1 MSKII
6 KFVKDRNGNVLLY
19 RIQDNSLITSFNPE
33 QNVVGV
39 PSIPNMFKIQSE
51 ASFGTNPFVLDYLQV
66 NTGLCDPIITAEN
79 FNDFLVELAKKYFF
93 MDNYCAGEK
102 GEQGLQGIQG
112 EQGIQGI
119 KGDVGLQGEQGIK
132 GNAGLQGFQDE
143 QGIQGIKGDVGL
155 QGEQGLKGDAG
166 IQGIK
171 GEQGIQGIKGEQ
183 GFQGVQGVKGDSGL
197 QGIQGAK
204 GDIGLQ
210 GLQGVQ
216 GVKGDV
222 GLQGIQ
228 GVQGVKGDVGLQGL
242 QGVQG
247 VKGDIGLQGLQGIQG
262 VKGDT
267 GTITTSPTF
276 PLLGNITL
284 SDAYNNGVLIVGAN
298 ITITIPVGLRVD
310 FECNFITRAG
320 MTLTLLLLSGVIV
333 INNVGLVMGGGKMS
347 TLKKIG
353 ATNEFVLIGEI

>member
-6 KFVKDRNGNVLLY
+6 KFVKDKNGNVLLY
-19 RIQDNSLITSFNPE
+19 RTQDNSLLTSFNPA

-79 FNDFLVELAKKYFF
+79 FNDFLVELAKKFF
-93 MDNYCAGEK
+93 FIDNDCAGEK

-112 EQGIQGI
+112 EKGIQGI
-119 KGDVGLQGEQGIK
+119 KGD
-132 GNAGLQGFQDE
+132 A
-143 QGIQGIKGDVGL
+143 GL
-155 QGEQGLKGDAG
+155 QGEQGLKGDIG
-166 IQGIK
+166 LQGFQ

-183 GFQGVQGVKGDSGL
+183 GLQGVQGVKGDSGL
-197 QGIQGAK
+197 QGFQGA
-204 GDIGLQ
+204 
-210 GLQGVQ
+210 
-216 GVKGDV
+216 
-222 GLQGIQ
+222 
-228 GVQGVKGDVGLQGL
+228 KGDVGLQGL

-247 VKGDIGLQGLQGIQG
+247 VKGDIGLQGVQGIQG
-262 VKGDT
+262 VKGDA

-276 PLLGNITL
+276 PLLGNISL

-333 INNVGLVMGGGKMS
+333 INNVGLVMAGGKMS

>member
-6 KFVKDRNGNVLLY
+6 KFVKDKNGNVLLY
-19 RIQDNSLITSFNPE
+19 RTQDNSLITSFNPA

-79 FNDFLVELAKKYFF
+79 FNDFLIELAKKYFF
-93 MDNYCAGEK
+93 MDNDCAGEK

-112 EQGIQGI
+112 EQGIQGT
-119 KGDVGLQGEQGIK
+119 KGDT
-132 GNAGLQGFQDE
+132 
-143 QGIQGIKGDVGL
+143 GL

-166 IQGIK
+166 IQGIQ
-171 GEQGIQGIKGEQ
+171 GEQGIQGTKGDTGLQGEQGLKGDAGIQGFQGEQGIQGVKGEQ
-183 GFQGVQGVKGDSGL
+183 GLQGV
-197 QGIQGAK
+197 QGAK

-216 GVKGDV
+216 GVKGD
-222 GLQGIQ
+222 I
-228 GVQGVKGDVGLQGL
+228 GLQGL

-247 VKGDIGLQGLQGIQG
+247 VKGDAGLQGLQGIQG

-276 PLLGNITL
+276 PLLGNIIL

-333 INNVGLVMGGGKMS
+333 INNVGLVMAGGKMS

>member
-6 KFVKDRNGNVLLY
+6 KFVKDKNGNVLLY
-19 RIQDNSLITSFNPE
+19 RTQDNSLITSFNPA

-66 NTGLCDPIITAEN
+66 DTGLCDPIITADN
-79 FNDFLVELAKKYFF
+79 FNDFLIELAKKFF
-93 MDNYCAGEK
+93 FIDNDCAGEK

-112 EQGIQGI
+112 EQGIQGV
-119 KGDVGLQGEQGIK
+119 KGDTGLQGEQGLK
-132 GNAGLQGFQDE
+132 GEAGIQGFQGE

-166 IQGIK
+166 IKGIQ

-183 GFQGVQGVKGDSGL
+183 GLQGVQGVKGDSGL

-204 GDIGLQ
+204 GDAGLQ

-222 GLQGIQ
+222 
-228 GVQGVKGDVGLQGL
+228 
-242 QGVQG
+242 
-247 VKGDIGLQGLQGIQG
+247 
-262 VKGDT
+262 

-320 MTLTLLLLSGVIV
+320 MTLTLLLSSGVIV
-333 INNVGLVMGGGKMS
+333 INNVGLVMAGGKMS

>member
-6 KFVKDRNGNVLLY
+6 KFVKDKNGNVLLY
-19 RIQDNSLITSFNPE
+19 RTQDNSLLTSFNPA

-79 FNDFLVELAKKYFF
+79 FNDFLVELAKKFF
-93 MDNYCAGEK
+93 FIDNDCAGEK

-112 EQGIQGI
+112 EKGMQGI
-119 KGDVGLQGEQGIK
+119 KGD
-132 GNAGLQGFQDE
+132 A
-143 QGIQGIKGDVGL
+143 GL

-166 IQGIK
+166 IQGFQ
-171 GEQGIQGIKGEQ
+171 GEQGIQGIKGDV
-183 GFQGVQGVKGDSGL
+183 GFQGEQGLKGDAGILGIKGEQGIQGL
-197 QGIQGAK
+197 QGAQGAK

-210 GLQGVQ
+210 GLQGI
-216 GVKGDV
+216 KGDA
-222 GLQGIQ
+222 
-228 GVQGVKGDVGLQGL
+228 
-242 QGVQG
+242 
-247 VKGDIGLQGLQGIQG
+247 
-262 VKGDT
+262 

-298 ITITIPVGLRVD
+298 ITIAIPVGLRVD

-320 MTLTLLLLSGVIV
+320 MTLTLLLLSGVGV
-333 INNVGLVMGGGKMS
+333 INNVGLVMAGGKMS

>member
-6 KFVKDRNGNVLLY
+6 KFVKDKNGNVLLY
-19 RIQDNSLITSFNPE
+19 RTQDNSLITSFNPA

-79 FNDFLVELAKKYFF
+79 FNDFLVELAKKFF
-93 MDNYCAGEK
+93 FIDNDCAGEK
-102 GEQGLQGIQG
+102 GQQGLQGIQG
-112 EQGIQGI
+112 EQGIQGV
-119 KGDVGLQGEQGIK
+119 KGD
-132 GNAGLQGFQDE
+132 A
-143 QGIQGIKGDVGL
+143 GL

-166 IQGIK
+166 IQGFQGQKGIQGIK
-171 GEQGIQGIKGEQ
+171 GDVGLQGEPGLKGDAGIQGIKGEQ
-183 GFQGVQGVKGDSGL
+183 GVQGLKGE
-197 QGIQGAK
+197 
-204 GDIGLQ
+204 Q

-216 GVKGDV
+216 GA
-222 GLQGIQ
+222 
-228 GVQGVKGDVGLQGL
+228 
-242 QGVQG
+242 
-247 VKGDIGLQGLQGIQG
+247 KGDIGLQGLQGIQG

-276 PLLGNITL
+276 PLLGNVTL

-333 INNVGLVMGGGKMS
+333 INNVGLVMAGGKMS

>member
-6 KFVKDRNGNVLLY
+6 KFVKDKNGNVLLY
-19 RIQDNSLITSFNPE
+19 RTQDNSLLTSFNPA

-79 FNDFLVELAKKYFF
+79 FNDFLVELAKKFF
-93 MDNYCAGEK
+93 FIDNDCAGEK
-102 GEQGLQGIQG
+102 GEQGLQGIQEEKGIQGIKGDAGLQGEQGLKGDAGIQGFQG

-119 KGDVGLQGEQGIK
+119 KGDVG
-132 GNAGLQGFQDE
+132 F
-143 QGIQGIKGDVGL
+143 

-171 GEQGIQGIKGEQ
+171 GEQGIQG
-183 GFQGVQGVKGDSGL
+183 L
-197 QGIQGAK
+197 QGAQGAK
-204 GDIGLQ
+204 GDI
-210 GLQGVQ
+210 
-216 GVKGDV
+216 
-222 GLQGIQ
+222 
-228 GVQGVKGDVGLQGL
+228 GLQGL

-247 VKGDIGLQGLQGIQG
+247 VKGDIGLQGLQGI
-262 VKGDT
+262 KGDA

-298 ITITIPVGLRVD
+298 ITIAIPVGLRVD

-333 INNVGLVMGGGKMS
+333 INNVGLVMAGGKMS

>member
-6 KFVKDRNGNVLLY
+6 KFVKDKNGNVLLY
-19 RIQDNSLITSFNPE
+19 RTQDNSLITSFNPA

-66 NTGLCDPIITAEN
+66 NTGLCEPIITADN
-79 FNDFLVELAKKYFF
+79 FNDFLVELAKKFF
-93 MDNYCAGEK
+93 FIDNDCAGEK

-119 KGDVGLQGEQGIK
+119 KGDAGLQGEQGLK
-132 GNAGLQGFQDE
+132 GDIGLKGFQGE
-143 QGIQGIKGDVGL
+143 QGIQGVKGDVGL
-155 QGEQGLKGDAG
+155 QGEQGLKGDVG
-166 IQGIK
+166 I
-171 GEQGIQGIKGEQ
+171 QGIQGIKGEQ
-183 GFQGVQGVKGDSGL
+183 GLQGVQGVKGDSGL

-204 GDIGLQ
+204 GDVGLQ

-222 GLQGIQ
+222 GLQG
-228 GVQGVKGDVGLQGL
+228 V
-242 QGVQG
+242 
-247 VKGDIGLQGLQGIQG
+247 QGIQG
-262 VKGDT
+262 VKGDA

-276 PLLGNITL
+276 PLLGNISL

-320 MTLTLLLLSGVIV
+320 MTLTLLLFSGVIV
-333 INNVGLVMGGGKMS
+333 INNVGLVMAGGKMS

>member
-6 KFVKDRNGNVLLY
+6 KFVKDKNGNVLLY
-19 RIQDNSLITSFNPE
+19 RTQDNSLITSFNPA

-93 MDNYCAGEK
+93 MDNDCAGEK

-112 EQGIQGI
+112 EQGVQGI
-119 KGDVGLQGEQGIK
+119 KGDAGLQGEQGIK
-132 GNAGLQGFQDE
+132 GNAGLQGFQGE

-197 QGIQGAK
+197 QGIQGA
-204 GDIGLQ
+204 
-210 GLQGVQ
+210 
-216 GVKGDV
+216 
-222 GLQGIQ
+222 
-228 GVQGVKGDVGLQGL
+228 KGDVGLQGL

-333 INNVGLVMGGGKMS
+333 INNVGLVMAGGKMS

>member
-6 KFVKDRNGNVLLY
+6 KFVKDKNGNVLLY
-19 RIQDNSLITSFNPE
+19 RTQDNSLITSFNPA

-66 NTGLCDPIITAEN
+66 NTGLCDPIIIAEN
-79 FNDFLVELAKKYFF
+79 FNDFLVELAKKFF
-93 MDNYCAGEK
+93 YMNNDCAGEK

-112 EQGIQGI
+112 EQGIQGV
-119 KGDVGLQGEQGIK
+119 KGDVGLQGEQGLK
-132 GNAGLQGFQDE
+132 GDAGIQGFQGE

-171 GEQGIQGIKGEQ
+171 GEQGIQGLKGE
-183 GFQGVQGVKGDSGL
+183 
-197 QGIQGAK
+197 
-204 GDIGLQ
+204 Q

-216 GVKGDV
+216 GA
-222 GLQGIQ
+222 
-228 GVQGVKGDVGLQGL
+228 
-242 QGVQG
+242 
-247 VKGDIGLQGLQGIQG
+247 KGDIGLQGLQGIQG

-333 INNVGLVMGGGKMS
+333 INNVGLVMAGGKMS

>member
-6 KFVKDRNGNVLLY
+6 KFVKDKNGNVLLY
-19 RIQDNSLITSFNPE
+19 RTQDNSLITSFNPA

-39 PSIPNMFKIQSE
+39 PSVPNRFKIQSE

-66 NTGLCDPIITAEN
+66 NTRLCDPIITAEN
-79 FNDFLVELAKKYFF
+79 FNDFLIELAKKYFF
-93 MDNYCAGEK
+93 MDNDCAGEK

-112 EQGIQGI
+112 EQGIQGV
-119 KGDVGLQGEQGIK
+119 KGD
-132 GNAGLQGFQDE
+132 A
-143 QGIQGIKGDVGL
+143 GL

-166 IQGIK
+166 IQGFQ
-171 GEQGIQGIKGEQ
+171 GEQGIQGIKG
-183 GFQGVQGVKGDSGL
+183 DLGL
-197 QGIQGAK
+197 QGEQGLKGEQGLQGVQGAK

-216 GVKGDV
+216 GLKGDA
-222 GLQGIQ
+222 
-228 GVQGVKGDVGLQGL
+228 GLQGL

-247 VKGDIGLQGLQGIQG
+247 LKGDA
-262 VKGDT
+262 

-310 FECNFITRAG
+310 FECNFISRAG

-333 INNVGLVMGGGKMS
+333 INNVGLVMAGGKMS

>member
-6 KFVKDRNGNVLLY
+6 KFVKDKNGNVLLY
-19 RIQDNSLITSFNPE
+19 RTQDNSLITSFNPA

-39 PSIPNMFKIQSE
+39 PSIPNRFKIQSE

-66 NTGLCDPIITAEN
+66 NTGLCDPIITADN
-79 FNDFLVELAKKYFF
+79 FNDFLIELARKFFF
-93 MDNYCAGEK
+93 MDNDCAGEK

-112 EQGIQGI
+112 EQGIQGV
-119 KGDVGLQGEQGIK
+119 KGDTGLQG
-132 GNAGLQGFQDE
+132 E

-155 QGEQGLKGDAG
+155 QGEQGLKGDTG
-166 IQGIK
+166 IQGVT
-171 GEQGIQGIKGEQ
+171 GEQGIQGLKGEQ
-183 GFQGVQGVKGDSGL
+183 GLQGV
-197 QGIQGAK
+197 QGAK

-210 GLQGVQ
+210 GLQGIQ
-216 GVKGDV
+216 GVKGDT
-222 GLQGIQ
+222 
-228 GVQGVKGDVGLQGL
+228 GLQGL

-247 VKGDIGLQGLQGIQG
+247 VKGDIGLQGLQGVQGAKGDVGLQGLQGIQGVKGDTGLQGLQGIQG

-333 INNVGLVMGGGKMS
+333 INNVGLVMAGGKMS

>member
-6 KFVKDRNGNVLLY
+6 KFVKDKNGNVLLY
-19 RIQDNSLITSFNPE
+19 RIQDNSLITSFNPA

-93 MDNYCAGEK
+93 MDNDCAGEK

-112 EQGIQGI
+112 EQGIQGV
-119 KGDVGLQGEQGIK
+119 KGDAGLQGEKGLKGDIGLQGFQGEQGI
-132 GNAGLQGFQDE
+132 QGV
-143 QGIQGIKGDVGL
+143 KGDVGL

-183 GFQGVQGVKGDSGL
+183 GLQGVQGVKGDSGL
-197 QGIQGAK
+197 QGA
-204 GDIGLQ
+204 
-210 GLQGVQ
+210 
-216 GVKGDV
+216 
-222 GLQGIQ
+222 
-228 GVQGVKGDVGLQGL
+228 KGDVGLQGL

-247 VKGDIGLQGLQGIQG
+247 VKGDIGLQGVQGIQG
-262 VKGDT
+262 VKGDA

-333 INNVGLVMGGGKMS
+333 INNVGLVMAGGKMS